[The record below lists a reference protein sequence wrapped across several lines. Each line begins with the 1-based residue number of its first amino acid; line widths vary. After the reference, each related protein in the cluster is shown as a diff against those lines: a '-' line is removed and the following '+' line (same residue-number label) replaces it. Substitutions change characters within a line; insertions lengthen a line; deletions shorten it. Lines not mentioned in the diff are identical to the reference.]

1 MSETATIAAEKY
13 VSLVSRKKNGDTVA
27 TPVWIAALNGD
38 TLGFTTDL
46 TSGKVKRIRNFADV
60 TLQPCNSKGVVKA
73 GSSPVPAI
81 AEVLTGAD
89 IAPVSAAIKAKYGLM
104 VKLVDIGYAVGSL
117 VRRSKPSPPAA
128 IRLALKSR

>member
-27 TPVWIAALNGD
+27 TPVWIAALDGD

-73 GSSPVPAI
+73 GSSPVSAL
-81 AEVLTGAD
+81 AEVLSGAD
-89 IAPVSAAIKAKYGLM
+89 VASVNAAIKAKYGLM
-104 VKLVDIGYAVGSL
+104 VYLVGLGYAVNRM

-128 IRLALKSR
+128 IRLTLKSR